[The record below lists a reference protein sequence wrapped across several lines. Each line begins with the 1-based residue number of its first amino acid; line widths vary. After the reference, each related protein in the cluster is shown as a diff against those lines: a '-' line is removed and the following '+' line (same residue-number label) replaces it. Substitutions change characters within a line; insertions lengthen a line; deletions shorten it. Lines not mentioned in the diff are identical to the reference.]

1 MKIRILKVAIV
12 ISLTLCSTLHARA
25 QEPAKPTDQSQ
36 NIETYMDLLRSDV
49 KAQKVQIIG
58 VMMQFSPDQASMFW
72 PIYKEYDVSLSKL
85 GDQRLAIIKEY
96 AANYDS
102 MTDAKADDLIER
114 SIALETDRNALLKQT
129 YEQVKNKLGAKEAA
143 RFLQVE
149 HQLLLIIDLQIASE
163 LPSIK

>member
-1 MKIRILKVAIV
+1 MKIKFFKVAIV
-12 ISLTLCSTLHARA
+12 VCLTLFSTLHARA
-25 QEPAKPTDQSQ
+25 QAPTKPTDQSQ

-58 VMMQFSPDQASMFW
+58 VMMQFSPDQASTFW
-72 PIYKEYDVSLSKL
+72 PIYKEYDISLTKL

-102 MTDAKADDLIER
+102 LTDAKADDLIER
-114 SIALETDRNALLKQT
+114 SIALEIDRNALLKQT

>member
-1 MKIRILKVAIV
+1 MKIRILKSAIV
-12 ISLTLCSTLHARA
+12 FGLTLCSALLARA
-25 QEPAKPTDQSQ
+25 QAPAKPTDQSQ

-58 VMMQFSPDQASMFW
+58 VMLQFSPDQAAMFW
-72 PIYKEYDVSLSKL
+72 PIYKDYDVSLTKL

-102 MTDAKADDLIER
+102 LTDAKADDLIEK
-114 SIALETDRNALLKQT
+114 SIALENDRNALLKQT
-129 YEQVKNKLGAKEAA
+129 YEQVKAKLGAKEAA

>member
-1 MKIRILKVAIV
+1 MKIKILKVAIV

-25 QEPAKPTDQSQ
+25 QQPTKPTDQSQ

-58 VMMQFSPDQASMFW
+58 VMMQFSPDQASTFW
-72 PIYKEYDVSLSKL
+72 PIYKEYDVSLTKL

-129 YEQVKNKLGAKEAA
+129 YEQVKNKIGAKEAA

-163 LPSIK
+163 LPAIK

>member
-1 MKIRILKVAIV
+1 MKIKILKVAIV
-12 ISLTLCSTLHARA
+12 VSLTLCSTLHARA
-25 QEPAKPTDQSQ
+25 QAPTKPTDQSQ

-58 VMMQFSPDQASMFW
+58 VMMQFSPDQASVFW
-72 PIYKEYDVSLSKL
+72 PIYKDYDISLTKL

-102 MTDAKADDLIER
+102 LTDAKADDLIER
-114 SIALETDRNALLKQT
+114 SIALEIDRNALLKQT